1 MHEHEVVLCDDRI
14 PSLGEQSAE
23 KLQHFSYAGACGA
36 THSRLYR
43 SLVDTVVRV
52 LVSLRATLVRDWP
65 STTHTLSATVNIKLL
80 RALCKQ

>member
-23 KLQHFSYAGACGA
+23 KLQHFAAPVHVEA
-36 THSRLYR
+36 THSRLHR

-65 STTHTLSATVNIKLL
+65 STTHTLSTTVNIKWL
-80 RALCKQ
+80 RAICKQ